1 MKTRYWSRRVDI
13 RVLCV
18 GLVGLFGG
26 CGSGDS
32 PARPNGGG
40 SSLPP
45 DLKSDLS
52 RPDVTTFD
60 VAWKTDTV
68 VVDDDEVRGTLQNP
82 FPADGVYL
90 FDPSAANLLTL
101 AVNSVVFLPGV
112 GIFHVVSVA
121 EEGGQIALH
130 TTPAALDE
138 AADQAH
144 IAWDVAFP
152 ALADLFDTTTA
163 GTANFSQKTEALRKP
178 SAVPE
183 TEPAMPAS
191 TTDETLLSYDYM
203 GTVGSFQTSFSVTP
217 EIGEPDKMSVVA
229 FAKADLG
236 DSSVAALK
244 GSGWASRF
252 RAVGEIV
259 VTDGAFVSAHVGV
272 RDAMVSL
279 TIDSGTAKVSGQQVF
294 DFPSLLTIPFSAG
307 GLPFFVKLGGGASFD
322 STASVETSIL
332 GKATYSFRG
341 EGDVTVSPTGIQGSG
356 NITEASAEWSEGE
369 GTSTV
374 TAGLGIT
381 VDFPRVQFG
390 LGLPNLPGVPP
401 DVSAKVAKAW
411 ATGLLPKG
419 IALADPALAEVHL
432 ALTSEMVFNQ
442 TVIYDSAGGFPVI
455 VSNCGKVSL
464 NAAVFLGGSIPA
476 LGPQLSK
483 LVLPALKDMQLAGW
497 LGKPIVLGKDCN

>member
-1 MKTRYWSRRVDI
+1 
-13 RVLCV
+13 
-18 GLVGLFGG
+18 
-26 CGSGDS
+26 
-32 PARPNGGG
+32 
-40 SSLPP
+40 
-45 DLKSDLS
+45 
-52 RPDVTTFD
+52 
-60 VAWKTDTV
+60 
-68 VVDDDEVRGTLQNP
+68 
-82 FPADGVYL
+82 
-90 FDPSAANLLTL
+90 
-101 AVNSVVFLPGV
+101 
-112 GIFHVVSVA
+112 
-121 EEGGQIALH
+121 
-130 TTPAALDE
+130 
-138 AADQAH
+138 
-144 IAWDVAFP
+144 
-152 ALADLFDTTTA
+152 
-163 GTANFSQKTEALRKP
+163 
-178 SAVPE
+178 VPE

-191 TTDETLLSYDYM
+191 TTDETLAYDYM

-217 EIGEPDKMSVVA
+217 EIGEPDKMTVVA

-259 VTDGAFVSAHVGV
+259 VTDGHFVSAHVGV

-279 TIDSGTAKVSGQQVF
+279 TIESGTAKVSGKQVF
-294 DFPSLLTIPFSAG
+294 DFPSLITIPFSAG

-442 TVIYDSAGGFPVI
+442 TVIYGTAGGFPVI

-483 LVLPALKDMQLAGW
+483 LVLPSLKDMQLAGW
-497 LGKPIVLGKDCN
+497 LGTPVVLGKDCN